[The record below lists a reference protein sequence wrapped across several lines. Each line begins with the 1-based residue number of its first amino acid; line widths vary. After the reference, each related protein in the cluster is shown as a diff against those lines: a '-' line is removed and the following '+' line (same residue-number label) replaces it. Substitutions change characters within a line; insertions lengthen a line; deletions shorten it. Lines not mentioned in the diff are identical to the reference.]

1 MGKSIIVTTRDGTV
15 VHLLAVLP
23 PGALLNRCRLVGL
36 IRGSMPRPGAWPIDG
51 RGASDTEWPTDLVDL
66 PPPEQLERLVG
77 RGLTTDM
84 LEPSPAGR
92 VRYVDAA
99 EMAALRFGP
108 NQVAPSI
115 PREPETITQ
124 LRHELAAKAAIAE
137 AERADALKGARKE
150 IFIGWAD
157 GFLRDIRRLAY
168 LPKIEFG
175 TADLFML
182 DNLLRDAGYKL
193 PEDGR

>member
-1 MGKSIIVTTRDGTV
+1 MGEPIIVITTHGRME
-15 VHLLAVLP
+15 LWAVLRCDGGLWLIGQP
-23 PGALLNRCRLVGL
+23 PDWQRSDFPAVMQCPLREMVVGP
-36 IRGSMPRPGAWPIDG
+36 S
-51 RGASDTEWPTDLVDL
+51 
-66 PPPEQLERLVG
+66 EQELERLVG

-84 LEPSPAGR
+84 LAPSPAGR

-115 PREPETITQ
+115 PREPETVTQ

-193 PEDGR
+193 PEDVR